1 MEFAV
6 CYDNSATVL
15 ASSIFLTI
23 TAAFIILSAFAA
35 ARLIALSTA
44 SSADGLQAA

>member
-15 ASSIFLTI
+15 ASEIFLTV
-23 TAAFIILSAFAA
+23 TAVFVVMAVFAA
-35 ARLIALSTA
+35 ARLIALSAA
-44 SSADGLQAA
+44 SSTERLQAA